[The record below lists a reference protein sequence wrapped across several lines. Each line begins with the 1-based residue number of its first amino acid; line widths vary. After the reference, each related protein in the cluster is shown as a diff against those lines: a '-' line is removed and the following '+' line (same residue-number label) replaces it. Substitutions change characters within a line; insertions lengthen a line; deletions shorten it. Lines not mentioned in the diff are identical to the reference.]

1 MINILNIYI
10 YMLMFILQDEEIKRN
25 LRKDLTAQE
34 EAVEEYE
41 RQKLNAERIRKKLE
55 GEVVDLQVTSVH
67 TILFLVFPSFSSF
80 LYGYL
85 IVDM

>member
-1 MINILNIYI
+1 
-10 YMLMFILQDEEIKRN
+10 MLIFILQDEEIKRN

-67 TILFLVFPSFSSF
+67 TILFLVFPSFSPFSSF

>member
-1 MINILNIYI
+1 MINILNVYI

-67 TILFLVFPSFSSF
+67 TILFLVFPSFS
-80 LYGYL
+80 YGYL